1 MTTKHITYLALL
13 LILSGPAGAATSP
26 TVQAPVMQTPIGA
39 PAQQGQAQQA
49 APAAAQGQYLA
60 WQRVG
65 SPLSLEG

>member
-13 LILSGPAGAATSP
+13 LILSDPTGAGTIP
-26 TVQAPVMQTPIGA
+26 TVQAPIIE
-39 PAQQGQAQQA
+39 PAQQGQAQQV
-49 APAAAQGQYLA
+49 APAAAQPQYLA